1 MPAPSDFP
9 CPNCQQD
16 LLLDEDTAGR
26 EVACPYCHERVLLP
40 TLEAAE
46 KAANPNPAAVPL
58 KPILPQ
64 RRDKVIEIPP
74 LSAPPVEQLT
84 LSLDPAPEDKRRGQ
98 KGNLP
103 AAKNNRSPLPA
114 PKSPPAPEESADSS
128 AQPRPQPKTRTPEEE
143 LRRLAAMAGSVDYD
157 HEKFEKKGM
166 IAFGCPLCQRPLWVP
181 KKDAGKVITC
191 EGCSSEVV
199 APNPQLGLPAQLVDP
214 TQETPVQQTP
224 VRKTVLPESRKTP
237 DATENRAGAGGKGK
251 SGSSPTEE
259 ARKAPLPKPKIDQ
272 PQHTSVADA
281 PAAGNAPVAL
291 PSERISQARTVG
303 AKRAAEPIEAEPE
316 PPPTPVA
323 VPAPAPAQEAKR
335 PRGAVRLNNER
346 RVFAPQK
353 EVSGDLETTE
363 SWGQVET
370 KAPVSKRYALIGYLL
385 LIPIVLGVIFYAL
398 NANFSK
404 KVDADPA
411 LKNEQKND
419 KNEARIVHV
428 AEEVLNK
435 FFEARTLEDMA
446 KYVRHP
452 EKTLPRMQSFYKRP
466 LPKYKFVSF
475 VDAKVGLLEDVDFI
489 TGILTLDGEKPR
501 SVALEVPPE
510 TSPNPDDLRIDW
522 ESLVYWSE
530 VSADQFLSQQ
540 MEKGVDFRV
549 SLVLQNGDY
558 WVEPYDDQSRWVCFK
573 IYFPGTTADENSY
586 CYGYVEADS
595 EVATQMIQPIRRAA
609 EMGQQSMNAILRL
622 RFRPEARR
630 KNMVLQVSI
639 EKFYSGWLIPRE

>member
-1 MPAPSDFP
+1 MPASSDFP

-26 EVACPYCHERVLLP
+26 EVACPYCEERVLLP

-46 KAANPNPAAVPL
+46 KAVIPAPVAVPL

-64 RRDKVIEIPP
+64 RREKVIEVPP
-74 LSAPPVEQLT
+74 LAAPVEQLT
-84 LSLDPAPEDKRRGQ
+84 LGLDPAAEGKGKGQ
-98 KGNLP
+98 QKNLP
-103 AAKNNRSPLPA
+103 ASKSNRSPLPA
-114 PKSPPAPEESADSS
+114 PKSPPAPEEPTDST
-128 AQPRPQPKTRTPEEE
+128 AQPQAQPKTRTPEEE

-224 VRKTVLPESRKTP
+224 ARKTVLPEFRKIP
-237 DATENRAGAGGKGK
+237 DAPAENRAGAGGKGK

-259 ARKAPLPKPKIDQ
+259 ARKVPLPKPKIDLA
-272 PQHTSVADA
+272 PPTTADA
-281 PAAGNAPVAL
+281 TASGNAPVAL

-303 AKRAAEPIEAEPE
+303 SKRAAEPIEAEPE
-316 PPPTPVA
+316 PAPAPVS
-323 VPAPAPAQEAKR
+323 VPAPAPAAETKR

-370 KAPVSKRYALIGYLL
+370 KAPVSKRYALIGYIL

-404 KVDADPA
+404 KVDVDPA
-411 LKNEQKND
+411 IKNDQDND

-452 EKTLPRMQSFYKRP
+452 EKTLSRMQSFYKRP
-466 LPKYKFVSF
+466 LPKFKFVSF

-510 TSPNPDDLRIDW
+510 NSPNPDDLRIDW

-530 VSADQFLSQQ
+530 VSSDQFLSQQ

-595 EVATQMIQPIRRAA
+595 EVATQMIQPVRRAA

>member
-1 MPAPSDFP
+1 M
-9 CPNCQQD
+9 
-16 LLLDEDTAGR
+16 
-26 EVACPYCHERVLLP
+26 LP
-40 TLEAAE
+40 TLESAQ
-46 KAANPNPAAVPL
+46 KAAAPL
-58 KPILPQ
+58 PVKPILPH
-64 RRDKVIEIPP
+64 RREKVIDVPP
-74 LSAPPVEQLT
+74 LSTPVEQLT
-84 LSLDPAPEDKRRGQ
+84 LGLDPAGESAGKGKQ
-98 KGNLP
+98 KNFP
-103 AAKNNRSPLPA
+103 ISKNNPLPA
-114 PKSPPAPEESADSS
+114 SKSQPMPEE
-128 AQPRPQPKTRTPEEE
+128 RPNAPTPKAKSPEEE
-143 LRRLAAMAGSVDYD
+143 LRRLAAMAGSIDYD
-157 HEKFEKKGM
+157 HEKFEKSGM
-166 IAFGCPLCQRPLWVP
+166 IAFGCPLCQRSFSFP
-181 KKDAGKVITC
+181 KKDAGKIIKC
-191 EGCSSEVV
+191 KGCASEIAV
-199 APNPQLGLPAQLVDP
+199 PNPNLGLPAQVVDP
-214 TQETPVQQTP
+214 TQETSSQQTP
-224 VRKTVLPESRKTP
+224 ARKTVLPESRKLP
-237 DATENRAGAGGKGK
+237 DVPAESRSGAGGKGK

-259 ARKAPLPKPKIDQ
+259 ARKAPLPKPKIELAS
-272 PQHTSVADA
+272 PTPAD
-281 PAAGNAPVAL
+281 AAGNAPVAL

-303 AKRAAEPIEAEPE
+303 AKRIDPVEAEPE
-316 PPPTPVA
+316 PPPPPPVVETPV
-323 VPAPAPAQEAKR
+323 APAQETKR

-353 EVSGDLETTE
+353 EVSNDLETTE
-363 SWGQVET
+363 AWGQVQD
-370 KAPVSKRYALIGYLL
+370 KPPVSKRYALIGYLL
-385 LIPIVLGVIFYAL
+385 LIPIVLGVIFWAL

-404 KVDADPA
+404 KVDVDPA
-411 LKNEQKND
+411 MKNDQKND

-428 AEEVLNK
+428 AEDVLSK

-452 EKTLPRMQSFYKRP
+452 EKTLPRMSAFYKRP

-501 SVALEVPPE
+501 SVALEVPSE
-510 TSPNPDDLRIDW
+510 NSANPDDLRIDW

-530 VSADQFLSQQ
+530 VSPDQFLSQQ

-586 CYGYVEADS
+586 CYGYVEAES
-595 EVATQMIQPIRRAA
+595 EVATQMIQPVRRAA